1 MQNSINEIVQFAK
14 MLQGKNPKDIV
25 ENMIKQQNL
34 DPNALEQAKQFATQT
49 INMFNSH

>member
-1 MQNSINEIVQFAK
+1 MQNPINEIVQFAK

-34 DPNALEQAKQFATQT
+34 DPNVLEQAKQFATQT